1 MSRSKSNMTGG
12 LGGLAKSTELRQRVI
27 FVIFALLIFR
37 LGSFI
42 TLPGIDPSVMK
53 VLFDQQRGSI
63 LDMFNMFSG
72 GALSRMSIFALG
84 VMPYISASIIMQM
97 MTHVYSPLIQL
108 RKEGERGRKKI
119 TKYTRYFTVLL
130 AFMQSAGVVNAL
142 QNQNTANTILV
153 IEPGTLFLMIG
164 IITLVTG
171 TMFLVWLGEQIT
183 ERGIGNGISI
193 LIFAGIVAGLPS
205 AIGNTLDLARNGELQ
220 NFTVILI
227 FLLVLLI
234 IAFVIFVERGQRK
247 IPINYARKMQ
257 GRKMYAAQSTHLPL
271 KINMAGVIPPIF
283 ASAIILFPATIA
295 SWVGTGQEGGIVQNI
310 ALTLS
315 PGQPLYI
322 LLYSFAIIFFCYFY
336 TALVFNANE
345 TADNLKK
352 TGAFIPG
359 IRPGEQTAQYIDD
372 ITTKLTTVGAIYI
385 TSVCLL
391 PEFLILYFNVPFY
404 FGGTSLLIVVIVV
417 MDLMAQIQSHLLSHQ
432 YEGMMKKANLKGIGG
447 GMR

>member
-1 MSRSKSNMTGG
+1 MTGG

-27 FVIFALLIFR
+27 FVIFALIIFR

-84 VMPYISASIIMQM
+84 VMPYISSSIIMQM

-142 QNQNTANTILV
+142 QNQNTANTTLV
-153 IEPGTLFLMIG
+153 IEPGTSFIMIG

-205 AIGNTLDLARNGELQ
+205 AIGNTIDLARNGELQ

-234 IAFVIFVERGQRK
+234 VAFVIFVERGQRK

-336 TALVFNANE
+336 TALIFNANE

-372 ITTKLTTVGAIYI
+372 ITTKLTTIGAIYI

>member
-1 MSRSKSNMTGG
+1 MSRSTSNMTGG

-27 FVIFALLIFR
+27 FVVFALIIFR

-72 GALSRMSIFALG
+72 GSLSRMSIFALG
-84 VMPYISASIIMQM
+84 VMPYISASIIIQM
-97 MTHVYSPLIQL
+97 MTHVYTPLIQL

-130 AFMQSAGVVNAL
+130 AFLQSAGVVNAL
-142 QNQNTANTILV
+142 QNQNTANTTLV

-295 SWVGTGQEGGIVQNI
+295 SWVGTGQEGGLVQNI

-417 MDLMAQIQSHLLSHQ
+417 MDLMAQIQSHLLSHK

>member
-1 MSRSKSNMTGG
+1 MSRSSSNMSSGIGG
-12 LGGLAKSTELRQRVI
+12 LTKSGELRQRI
-27 FVIFALLIFR
+27 FFIIFALIVFR

-53 VLFDQQRGSI
+53 FLFEQQRGSI

-84 VMPYISASIIMQM
+84 VMPYISAAIIIQM
-97 MTHVYSPLIQL
+97 MSHIYAPLIQL
-108 RKEGERGRKKI
+108 RKEGARGRKKI
-119 TKYTRYFTVLL
+119 TQYTRYFTVLL
-130 AFMQSAGVVNAL
+130 AILQSIGVSNAL
-142 QNQNTANTILV
+142 QNQNSGSTVLV
-153 IEPGTLFLMIG
+153 LDPGLNFIF
-164 IITLVTG
+164 ISVVTLVTG

-193 LIFAGIVAGLPS
+193 IIFAGIVAGLPS
-205 AIGNTLDLARNGELQ
+205 AIGNTVDLARNGELQ

-227 FLLVLLI
+227 FLLVILI
-234 IAFVIFVERGQRK
+234 TAFVIYIERGQRK
-247 IPINYARKMQ
+247 IPVNYARKMQ
-257 GRKMYAAQSTHLPL
+257 GRKMYAAQNTHLPL

-295 SWVGTGQEGGIVQNI
+295 SLSSGADGGMIQSI
-310 ALTLS
+310 ALSLS

-322 LLYSFAIIFFCYFY
+322 MLYALAIIFFCYFY
-336 TALVFNANE
+336 TALVFNSNE

-352 TGAFIPG
+352 SGAFIPG
-359 IRPGEQTAQYIDD
+359 IRPGDQTAKYIDD
-372 ITTKLTTVGAIYI
+372 ITTRLTTVGAIYI
-385 TSVCLL
+385 TAVCLL

-417 MDLMAQIQSHLLSHQ
+417 MDLMSQIQAHLLSHQ

-447 GMR
+447 GLR

>member
-1 MSRSKSNMTGG
+1 MGRSQTNMTGG
-12 LGGLAKSTELRQRVI
+12 LSGLTQSTELRQGI
-27 FVIFALLIFR
+27 FFVVFALIVFR

-53 VLFDQQRGSI
+53 FLFEQQRGSI

-72 GALSRMSIFALG
+72 GSLERMSIFALG

-119 TKYTRYFTVLL
+119 TKYTRYFTVVL
-130 AFMQSAGVVNAL
+130 AFMQSLGVANAL
-142 QNQNTANTILV
+142 QNQNSSSTVLV
-153 IEPGTLFLMIG
+153 LDPGFAFLAIAV
-164 IITLVTG
+164 ITLVTG

-205 AIGNTLDLARNGELQ
+205 AIGNTIDLARNGELQ
-220 NFTVILI
+220 GFTVILI
-227 FLLVLLI
+227 FLAVILI
-234 IAFVIFVERGQRK
+234 TAFVIYIERGQRK

-257 GRKMYAAQSTHLPL
+257 GRKMYAAQSSHLPL

-295 SWVGTGQEGGIVQNI
+295 SWSGTGSEGGIVQSI
-310 ALTLS
+310 ALSLS

-322 LLYSFAIIFFCYFY
+322 LLYSFAIVFFC
-336 TALVFNANE
+336 
-345 TADNLKK
+345 
-352 TGAFIPG
+352 
-359 IRPGEQTAQYIDD
+359 
-372 ITTKLTTVGAIYI
+372 
-385 TSVCLL
+385 
-391 PEFLILYFNVPFY
+391 
-404 FGGTSLLIVVIVV
+404 
-417 MDLMAQIQSHLLSHQ
+417 
-432 YEGMMKKANLKGIGG
+432 
-447 GMR
+447 

>member
-1 MSRSKSNMTGG
+1 MSRAKSNMTGG

-27 FVIFALLIFR
+27 FVIFALIVFR

-42 TLPGIDPSVMK
+42 TLPGIDPSIMK
-53 VLFDQQRGSI
+53 ELFDQQRGSI

-130 AFMQSAGVVNAL
+130 AFLQSAGVANAL

-153 IEPGTLFLMIG
+153 LEPGSLFLMIA

-193 LIFAGIVAGLPS
+193 IIFAGIVAGLPS
-205 AIGNTLDLARNGELQ
+205 AIGNTIDLARNGELQ

-227 FLLVLLI
+227 FISVLLI
-234 IAFVIFVERGQRK
+234 TAFVIFIERGQRK

-271 KINMAGVIPPIF
+271 KINQAGVIPPIF

-336 TALVFNANE
+336 TALIFNANE

>member
-1 MSRSKSNMTGG
+1 MSRSSSNMSSGIGG
-12 LGGLAKSTELRQRVI
+12 LTKSGELRQRI
-27 FVIFALLIFR
+27 FFIIFALVVFR

-53 VLFDQQRGSI
+53 FLFEQQRGSI

-84 VMPYISASIIMQM
+84 VMPYISAAIIIQM
-97 MTHVYSPLIQL
+97 MSHIYAPLIQL
-108 RKEGERGRKKI
+108 RKEGARGRKKI
-119 TKYTRYFTVLL
+119 TQYTRYFTVLL
-130 AFMQSAGVVNAL
+130 AILQSIGVSNAL
-142 QNQNTANTILV
+142 QNQNSGSTVLV
-153 IEPGTLFLMIG
+153 LDPGLNFIF
-164 IITLVTG
+164 ISVVTLVTG

-193 LIFAGIVAGLPS
+193 IIFAGIVAGLPS
-205 AIGNTLDLARNGELQ
+205 AIGNTVDLARNGELQ

-227 FLLVLLI
+227 FLLVILI
-234 IAFVIFVERGQRK
+234 TAFVIYIERGQRK
-247 IPINYARKMQ
+247 IPVNYARKMQ
-257 GRKMYAAQSTHLPL
+257 GRKMYAAQNTHLPL

-295 SWVGTGQEGGIVQNI
+295 SWSSDADGGMIQNI
-310 ALTLS
+310 ALSLS

-322 LLYSFAIIFFCYFY
+322 MLYALAIIFFCYFY
-336 TALVFNANE
+336 TALVFNSNE

-352 TGAFIPG
+352 SGAFIPG
-359 IRPGEQTAQYIDD
+359 IRPGDQTAKYIDD
-372 ITTKLTTVGAIYI
+372 ITTRLTTVGAIYI
-385 TSVCLL
+385 TAVCLL

-417 MDLMAQIQSHLLSHQ
+417 MDLMSQIQAHLLSHQ

-447 GMR
+447 GLR

>member
-1 MSRSKSNMTGG
+1 MSRSGNNMTGG
-12 LGGLAKSTELRQRVI
+12 LGGLTKSVELRQRII
-27 FVIFALLIFR
+27 FVVLALMVFR

-53 VLFDQQRGSI
+53 FLFEQQRGSI

-72 GALSRMSIFALG
+72 GSLSRMSLFALG
-84 VMPYISASIIMQM
+84 VMPYISASIIIQM
-97 MTHVYSPLIQL
+97 MTHVYAPLVQL

-119 TKYTRYFTVLL
+119 TKYTRYFTLVL
-130 AFMQSAGVVNAL
+130 AIMQSFGVSSAL
-142 QNQNTANTILV
+142 QNQNTGNTILV
-153 IEPGTLFLMIG
+153 LDPGVTFV
-164 IITLVTG
+164 ITLVTG

-205 AIGNTLDLARNGELQ
+205 AIGNTVELARNGELQ
-220 NFTVILI
+220 GFTVILI

-234 IAFVIFVERGQRK
+234 TAVVIYVERGQRK
-247 IPINYARKMQ
+247 IPINYAKKMQ
-257 GRKMYAAQSTHLPL
+257 GRKMYAAQSSHLPL

-295 SWVGTGQEGGIVQNI
+295 SWGGIGSEGGIVQTI
-310 ALTLS
+310 ALSLS

-336 TALVFNANE
+336 TALVFNARE

-359 IRPGEQTAQYIDD
+359 IRPGEQTAEYIDD
-372 ITTKLTTVGAIYI
+372 ITTKLTTIGAIYI